1 MSQIEDVV
9 MKFTEADRKIR
20 TMFPKADPLLV
31 VRLIFDQRENR
42 NKIYTLEINLKQGQN
57 TEVVRDRVVQLT
69 GMVPSFYLHG
79 TQMIVSHHLN
89 LEMLKH
95 INDLDFI
102 DSVKGSP
109 YSAGGSTDF

>member
-9 MKFTEADRKIR
+9 MKFTEADKKIR
-20 TMFPKADPLLV
+20 AMFPKADPLLV
-31 VRLIFDQRENR
+31 IRLIFDQKENR
-42 NKIYTLEINLKQGQN
+42 NKIYTLEINLNKGQN
-57 TEVVRDRVVQLT
+57 TAEVRDRVVRVT
-69 GMVPSFYLHG
+69 GTVPLFYLHG
-79 TQMIVSHHLN
+79 TQTIVSHHLN

-102 DSVKGSP
+102 DSIKGSP